1 MSLVELHVELPAYAH
16 SFTVSV
22 DSGSTILA
30 VKEQIQAVCT
40 GRPRV
45 DGQRLIWRGRALA
58 DHERLDAIWTSPD
71 ESRIVHLAVHPTAWS
86 DSPPQ
91 VPRTEPSISSASLAS
106 SSIEQLLGSLSQTQ
120 SRTPSSPSS
129 ALGYVIFQHRNALLA
144 LMQCDV
150 VRMSHPTTPRREAMR
165 YLASRGW
172 SWPPIFDKDYPPR
185 SLGGVRYKP
194 VVREGKNYL
203 SLEDPSQTPSAT
215 QQHALQVLS
224 FTLSILKSDA
234 IPAPMRTVSQTA
246 QQDTIPPQITALL
259 QQLGLPHGTIQNPQ
273 NVVLNDVPVGNQ
285 LPAPPELPQ
294 LQIRPFLLPL
304 AFLLLRTLLLL
315 YFFAPA
321 RKPFIGILIM
331 GWALYE
337 IWTRHGFNRWIA
349 PAAEDQRQPVAR
361 DVAAADNRVNRP
373 AAAAD
378 APAAAV
384 AAEPGGVGGVQ
395 GPSMRV
401 LDTLANYNI
410 PNEERTLEGTATEP
424 PTFSQKSMAFITL
437 LVTTV
442 HPAVW
447 DRRRAVLRRREGR
460 IRTEGNAMEV
470 RGDGEDTEENRRRE
484 QRREELAA
492 QHARRPGWV
501 RQYIRRVVANEW
513 VDDD

>member
-16 SFTVSV
+16 SFTVNV

-86 DSPPQ
+86 DSPPL
-91 VPRTEPSISSASLAS
+91 VPRTESSISPASLAS
-106 SSIEQLLGSLSQTQ
+106 SSVGQLLRSVSEAQ
-120 SRTPSSPSS
+120 SWTLPSRSS
-129 ALGYVIFQHRNALLA
+129 SLGYVIFQHRNALLA

-150 VRMSHPTTPRREAMR
+150 VRMSHPTTPRREAVR
-165 YLASRGW
+165 YLASQGW
-172 SWPPIFDKDYPPR
+172 SWPPIFDADYPPR
-185 SLGGVRYKP
+185 TSGGVRYKP
-194 VVREGKNYL
+194 VIREGKNYL
-203 SLEDPSQTPSAT
+203 SLEDSSQVPTAT
-215 QQHALQVLS
+215 QQHALKVLS
-224 FTLSILKSDA
+224 YTLSILKSDA
-234 IPAPMRTVSQTA
+234 IPVPTRTVSQTT
-246 QQDTIPPQITALL
+246 QHDTIPPQVTALL
-259 QQLGLPHGTIQNPQ
+259 QQLRLLNGTIQNPQ

-285 LPAPPELPQ
+285 MPAPPELPQ

-304 AFLLLRTLLLL
+304 TFLLLRTLLLL

-349 PAAEDQRQPVAR
+349 PVAEDQRP
-361 DVAAADNRVNRP
+361 AAGDAAPADNQVNRP
-373 AAAAD
+373 PAAVVAPGAAAA
-378 APAAAV
+378 
-384 AAEPGGVGGVQ
+384 EVGRVDGAQV
-395 GPSMRV
+395 PSMGV
-401 LDTLANYNI
+401 LDTLANLNI
-410 PNEERTLEGTATEP
+410 PNEERMLEGTVTEP
-424 PTFSQKSMAFITL
+424 PTFGQKCMTFMML

-460 IRTEGNAMEV
+460 IRTEANAMEV

-501 RQYIRRVVANEW
+501 RQYVRRVVANDW

>member
-16 SFTVSV
+16 SFTVNV

-30 VKEQIQAVCT
+30 VKEQIQAVCA

-58 DHERLDAIWTSPD
+58 DHERLDTIWTSPD

-91 VPRTEPSISSASLAS
+91 VPRTESSISSASLAS
-106 SSIEQLLGSLSQTQ
+106 SSIDQLLDSLSRTQ
-120 SRTPSSPSS
+120 SRTVLPQSSS
-129 ALGYVIFQHRNALLA
+129 LGYVIFQHRNALLA
-144 LMQCDV
+144 LMQCDIV
-150 VRMSHPTTPRREAMR
+150 QMSHPTTPRREAMR
-165 YLASRGW
+165 YLASQGW

-185 SLGGVRYKP
+185 TPGGVRYKP
-194 VVREGKNYL
+194 VVREGNNYL
-203 SLEDPSQTPSAT
+203 SLEDPSQAPTAT

-224 FTLSILKSDA
+224 YTLSILRSDA
-234 IPAPMRTVSQTA
+234 IPAPMHTVSQTT
-246 QQDTIPPQITALL
+246 QQDTIPPQVTALL

-285 LPAPPELPQ
+285 IPAPPELRQ

-304 AFLLLRTLLLL
+304 TFLLLRTLLLL

-349 PAAEDQRQPVAR
+349 PAAEDQRQPVAG
-361 DVAAADNRVNRP
+361 DVAPNDNRVNRP

-378 APAAAV
+378 APGAAA
-384 AAEPGGVGGVQ
+384 AAELGGADGAQ
-395 GPSMRV
+395 APSMGV
-401 LDTLANYNI
+401 LDTLANFNI
-410 PNEERTLEGTATEP
+410 PNEERTLEGTVTEP
-424 PTFSQKSMAFITL
+424 PMFGQKYLAFMTL

-460 IRTEGNAMEV
+460 IRTEANAMEV

-501 RQYIRRVVANEW
+501 QQYVRRVVANEW